1 MKLNLADFAAELTA
15 GRGRLQELSPG
26 ARAAI
31 CTLVAAGQSERAV
44 SRLFRVSRDTVA
56 RCVEHWK
63 THRTFDSRPRK
74 GRPPVLTRREKR
86 YIVLLVKKN
95 RTIAKK
101 ALVNATGKVVSYS
114 TIRRCLRSHHI
125 RKWRAMKRIPLTKE
139 VAKDR
144 YNFACDWLENIDEFL
159 QKFDKRF
166 VNLQNHVKAN
176 ISIMLWGM
184 VWKGGRSDLIVMER
198 DEDAPRRGYT
208 ARSYQKAL
216 QEGLLPH
223 YNDTRHFQQ
232 DNAKIHVC
240 KATEEWLQTRGISW
254 IEWPAHSPDLN
265 PIEHVWAALKKNLRT
280 LFPELW
286 CLKQNCVDIA
296 KFKEC
301 LHTAWEAIPQS
312 FIDKLIEGMPR
323 RLAAVKKARGWYTKY

>member
-1 MKLNLADFAAELTA
+1 MFSDECSCQNNTLNSTSWVF
-15 GRGRLQELSPG
+15 RFP
-26 ARAAI
+26 
-31 CTLVAAGQSERAV
+31 SE
-44 SRLFRVSRDTVA
+44 
-56 RCVEHWK
+56 
-63 THRTFDSRPRK
+63 
-74 GRPPVLTRREKR
+74 
-86 YIVLLVKKN
+86 
-95 RTIAKK
+95 
-101 ALVNATGKVVSYS
+101 
-114 TIRRCLRSHHI
+114 
-125 RKWRAMKRIPLTKE
+125 
-139 VAKDR
+139 
-144 YNFACDWLENIDEFL
+144 
-159 QKFDKRF
+159 KFDKRF

-176 ISIMLWGM
+176 ISIMLWGIA
-184 VWKGGRSDLIVMER
+184 WKGGRSDLIVMER

-240 KATEEWLQTRGISW
+240 KATEEWLQRRGISW

-286 CLKQNCVDIA
+286 SLKQNCVDIA